1 MKRWK
6 GIFLAFL
13 LVLTQIPA
21 AQAVGTSASSAILME
36 AGSGR
41 VLYEHNADEPRLI
54 ASITKL
60 MTALVALE
68 SGKSLDDVVTIQAED
83 TRTEGSALY
92 LKPGEHVKLE
102 TLLYGLLLHSGNDA
116 ALAIARFCGG
126 SMEDFVAGMNARA
139 RELGM
144 TNSHFA
150 NPNGLNDEGHY
161 SSARDMALLA
171 RACLDNEYLAQMVST
186 RTITLEGRTF
196 TNHHKLLWRY
206 EGCVGMKTGF
216 TEKAGRTLVSA
227 ARRDGMTLIAV
238 TLNDPDDWADH
249 AALFDQIQR
258 FLSGQLFQRLYRRI
272 FHLFILPVILH
283 HNAHHVVARDHT
295 PGLNGLHG
303 ARDATE
309 DGHRH
314 ISIRLGQL
322 LPRQNTVSLLHD
334 GLRRSADMLRQR
346 IYQIS
351 LGKNRF
357 YGLVFGKVFT
367 VVRMNAAHECQLR
380 LRHILPSFL
389 SFFCIRRFGRTT
401 TSNCC
406 SQGRPLHNRYR
417 LSL

>member
-21 AQAVGTSASSAILME
+21 AQAVGPSASSAILME

-68 SGKSLDDVVTIQAED
+68 SGRSLDDVVTIQAED

-92 LKPGEHVKLE
+92 LKPGERVKLE

-126 SMEDFVAGMNARA
+126 SVEDFVAGMNAKA

-161 SSARDMALLA
+161 ASARDMALLA

-196 TNHHKLLWRY
+196 TNHNKLLWRY

-249 AALFDQIQR
+249 AALFDYGFSSCTLATGVQEGETVGSLPVLGSLVPLVPVQAAED
-258 FLSGQLFQRLYRRI
+258 LSWPLLEGETLETELELTQTSLTAPAAAGTQVGVLRGYVNGTQVGEVPLVCGAAAAGNLAEPQDPLQRL
-272 FHLFILPVILH
+272 
-283 HNAHHVVARDHT
+283 
-295 PGLNGLHG
+295 
-303 ARDATE
+303 
-309 DGHRH
+309 
-314 ISIRLGQL
+314 LGWFW
-322 LPRQNTVSLLHD
+322 N
-334 GLRRSADMLRQR
+334 
-346 IYQIS
+346 
-351 LGKNRF
+351 
-357 YGLVFGKVFT
+357 
-367 VVRMNAAHECQLR
+367 
-380 LRHILPSFL
+380 
-389 SFFCIRRFGRTT
+389 
-401 TSNCC
+401 
-406 SQGRPLHNRYR
+406 
-417 LSL
+417 

>member
-126 SMEDFVAGMNARA
+126 SVEDFVAGMNARA

-144 TNSHFA
+144 TNSHFT
-150 NPNGLNDEGHY
+150 NPTGLDGEEHY
-161 SSARDMALLA
+161 SSAYDMALLA
-171 RACLDNEYLAQMVST
+171 RACLAVPELAEMTAARSVNM
-186 RTITLEGRTF
+186 EGRTF
-196 TNHHKLLWRY
+196 VNHNKLLWRY
-206 EGCVGMKTGF
+206 EGCVGMKTGY
-216 TEKAGRTLVSA
+216 TQAAGRTLVSA
-227 ARRDGMTLIAV
+227 AERDGMTLIAV
-238 TLNDPDDWADH
+238 TLNAPSDWADH
-249 AALFDQIQR
+249 AAMLDYGFENYHMEEAVTAGQSLCSLPVSGSLVPFVSLEAEETLRWPVGPGESLETRTELGGLTSLEAPVQAGVPMGR
-258 FLSGQLFQRLYRRI
+258 VEVLLSGEVVGESDLSCAAPVDRDRQEHTGWLDCLF
-272 FHLFILPVILH
+272 
-283 HNAHHVVARDHT
+283 
-295 PGLNGLHG
+295 G
-303 ARDATE
+303 
-309 DGHRH
+309 
-314 ISIRLGQL
+314 
-322 LPRQNTVSLLHD
+322 
-334 GLRRSADMLRQR
+334 
-346 IYQIS
+346 
-351 LGKNRF
+351 
-357 YGLVFGKVFT
+357 
-367 VVRMNAAHECQLR
+367 
-380 LRHILPSFL
+380 
-389 SFFCIRRFGRTT
+389 
-401 TSNCC
+401 
-406 SQGRPLHNRYR
+406 
-417 LSL
+417 

>member
-126 SMEDFVAGMNARA
+126 SVEDFVASMNAKA

-161 SSARDMALLA
+161 SSARDMAILA

-196 TNHHKLLWRY
+196 TNHNKLLWRY

-249 AALFDQIQR
+249 AALFDYGFSSCTLAAGVQEGETVGSLPVSGSLVPLVPVQAAED
-258 FLSGQLFQRLYRRI
+258 LSWPLLEGETLETELELTQTSFTAPTAAGTQVGVLRGYVNGAQVGEVPLVCAAAVPSDLAEPQNPLQRL
-272 FHLFILPVILH
+272 
-283 HNAHHVVARDHT
+283 
-295 PGLNGLHG
+295 
-303 ARDATE
+303 
-309 DGHRH
+309 
-314 ISIRLGQL
+314 LGWL
-322 LPRQNTVSLLHD
+322 WN
-334 GLRRSADMLRQR
+334 
-346 IYQIS
+346 
-351 LGKNRF
+351 
-357 YGLVFGKVFT
+357 
-367 VVRMNAAHECQLR
+367 
-380 LRHILPSFL
+380 
-389 SFFCIRRFGRTT
+389 
-401 TSNCC
+401 
-406 SQGRPLHNRYR
+406 
-417 LSL
+417 

>member
-6 GIFLAFL
+6 GILLASL
-13 LVLTQIPA
+13 LFFTQIPA

-68 SGKSLDDVVTIQAED
+68 SGRSLDDVVTIQAED

-126 SMEDFVAGMNARA
+126 SVEGFVAGMNAKA
-139 RELGM
+139 QELGM

-196 TNHHKLLWRY
+196 TNHNKLLWRY

-238 TLNDPDDWADH
+238 TLNDPDD
-249 AALFDQIQR
+249 
-258 FLSGQLFQRLYRRI
+258 
-272 FHLFILPVILH
+272 
-283 HNAHHVVARDHT
+283 
-295 PGLNGLHG
+295 
-303 ARDATE
+303 
-309 DGHRH
+309 
-314 ISIRLGQL
+314 
-322 LPRQNTVSLLHD
+322 
-334 GLRRSADMLRQR
+334 
-346 IYQIS
+346 
-351 LGKNRF
+351 
-357 YGLVFGKVFT
+357 
-367 VVRMNAAHECQLR
+367 
-380 LRHILPSFL
+380 
-389 SFFCIRRFGRTT
+389 
-401 TSNCC
+401 
-406 SQGRPLHNRYR
+406 
-417 LSL
+417 

>member
-1 MKRWK
+1 MECGPLRADSSFSGVISMKKRPVPQRARK
-6 GIFLAFL
+6 IRCL
-13 LVLTQIPA
+13 Q
-21 AQAVGTSASSAILME
+21 
-36 AGSGR
+36 R
-41 VLYEHNADEPRLI
+41 VLAPLLAVIAGAVPAFFMPVPSVSAAELPQVSAQSAVVLHMDSGEILYEKNAREQRSI

-126 SMEDFVAGMNARA
+126 SVEDFVAGMNARA

-196 TNHHKLLWRY
+196 TNHNKLLWRY

-216 TEKAGRTLVSA
+216 TENAGRTLVSA

-249 AALFDQIQR
+249 EVLFDYG
-258 FLSGQLFQRLYRRI
+258 FSVCTLASG
-272 FHLFILPVILH
+272 
-283 HNAHHVVARDHT
+283 
-295 PGLNGLHG
+295 
-303 ARDATE
+303 
-309 DGHRH
+309 
-314 ISIRLGQL
+314 
-322 LPRQNTVSLLHD
+322 
-334 GLRRSADMLRQR
+334 RRSW
-346 IYQIS
+346 S
-351 LGKNRF
+351 
-357 YGLVFGKVFT
+357 
-367 VVRMNAAHECQLR
+367 
-380 LRHILPSFL
+380 
-389 SFFCIRRFGRTT
+389 
-401 TSNCC
+401 
-406 SQGRPLHNRYR
+406 
-417 LSL
+417 